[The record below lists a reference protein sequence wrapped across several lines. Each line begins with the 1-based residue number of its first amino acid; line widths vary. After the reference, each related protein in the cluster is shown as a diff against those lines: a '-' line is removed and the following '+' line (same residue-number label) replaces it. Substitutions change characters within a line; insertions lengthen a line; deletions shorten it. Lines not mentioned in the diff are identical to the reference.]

1 MIYHIDSIDELMA
14 LPMEGLQNGDTA
26 VLSCL
31 PEHVGSGGIAARL
44 EWQPDCTL
52 SHNGGTVIAPED
64 MRRADEA
71 GLAGQG
77 AARIPGVSP
86 GEVSA
91 PLPPGRWRLL
101 HGGVGDFRY
110 FGIFGPERP
119 ADQALEAMVNDPEI
133 KRIEGYTDLRF
144 TKRHKFHRS
153 GLELDF
159 NNCTVTADGI
169 EPAQPNDPF
178 GAIMHFCGRL
188 TGSTQQLTL
197 TEPLRELED
206 IFEVADSSAFRLYE
220 WWVVTV
226 NPLAGK
232 EEKEIDKLLMV
243 TEIIDATHVR
253 FNYKMGWELAEGRLL
268 TYQKAQPVRQ
278 IHVRNMVFWG
288 NAGGEQQGAQPLAF
302 EYAVECNASGLKAYH
317 TYWPVIMRR
326 HNTHYV
332 TEGCTLVNPVEVIVG
347 GTGYLTQQIHCLYG
361 KVRDCTTSNARHLND
376 FTGSAYC
383 MVENCHGDGD
393 YHGAFV
399 THGQFEHDLTYI
411 GNSGLISFAN
421 SGPTWGESARR
432 IAVKRH
438 SGCWMIARS
447 KVSDLTL
454 EDVHIVKTKNYPQC
468 GTMLINTD
476 GVQIRGCT
484 ADKLIFTQRSSRS
497 RRPNVVQDC
506 AFADGIEIAR
516 EGAQAVT
523 NKIRVRDEL

>member
-14 LPMEGLQNGDTA
+14 LPMEGLQNGDA
-26 VLSCL
+26 AILSGL
-31 PEHVGSGGIAARL
+31 PDRVGAGGIAARL

-52 SHNGGTVIAPED
+52 SHNGGTVIAPEAVL
-64 MRRADEA
+64 RVGEA
-71 GLAGQG
+71 GLAGQKSAG
-77 AARIPGVSP
+77 IPGVSP
-86 GEVSA
+86 GEASA

-119 ADQALEAMVNDPEI
+119 ADYALEAMVNDPEI
-133 KRIEGYTDLRF
+133 KRIEAYTDLRF

-206 IFEVADSSAFRLYE
+206 IFEVADSSAFQLYD

-243 TEIIDATHVR
+243 TEVIDATHVR
-253 FNYKMGWELAEGRLL
+253 LNYKMGWELAEGRIL
-268 TYQKAQPVRQ
+268 TYQKVEPIRY

-288 NAGGEQQGAQPLAF
+288 NAGGEKQGAQPLAL

-399 THGQFEHDLTYI
+399 THGQFEHDLTYV

-421 SGPTWGESARR
+421 SGPTWGESAKR

-438 SGCWMIARS
+438 SGCWMIARA

-454 EDVHIVKTKNYPQC
+454 EDVHIVKTQNYPQC
-468 GTMLINTD
+468 GTMLINAD

-516 EGAQAVT
+516 QGAQAVT
-523 NKIRVRDEL
+523 NKVRIRDEL